1 MSDHHAHEHAHHR
14 YIELDTEDVGPGFI
28 EATGETIREGIQVYL
43 IGFVLAS
50 ALTVGSFYVL
60 RTNLIWGPGIP
71 VALVVLAAAQIGVH
85 LVFFLHITSGPEN
98 TNNILA
104 LAFGILIVALIIVG
118 SLWIMYTLN
127 DRMIPSEMMQ
137 MGR

>member
-1 MSDHHAHEHAHHR
+1 MSEHAHDR
-14 YIELDTEDVGPGFI
+14 DREDVGPGFI
-28 EATGETIREGIQVYL
+28 EATEYSIRQGIQGYL
-43 IGFVLAS
+43 FGLVLAVL
-50 ALTVGSFYVL
+50 LTVASFYVV

-71 VALVVLAAAQIGVH
+71 AALIVLAVAQIGVH
-85 LVFFLHITSGPEN
+85 LVYFLHLTSAPDN

-104 LAFGILIVALIIVG
+104 LAFGILIVGLIMVG

-127 DRMIPSEMMQ
+127 IRMMPQEMMQ